1 LGVWVFL
8 ETTQFTSSSKSAANV
23 GRTGFL
29 LGGVTKIE
37 FFYSSIHYVP
47 IVETLQAVAMQNW
60 ITVV

>member
-1 LGVWVFL
+1 LGIFGDHPIH
-8 ETTQFTSSSKSAANV
+8 FKFKIS
-23 GRTGFL
+23 RRPGFL